1 MIKLQCKDRQRD
13 RQIKNYIYLVY
24 KQNQV
29 LVDQTFPIKNVCTQN
44 IRYKNFIATKKFLK
58 LDSLTP
64 SSLASTFAPFEIN
77 NSMTSILPQ
86 LAASMRGVT
95 PPQCCPPRSFT
106 AAPCSSRYC
115 TISRKSWLAASCRGI
130 QPQ

>member
-24 KQNQV
+24 KQNQ
-29 LVDQTFPIKNVCTQN
+29 IKNVCTQN
-44 IRYKNFIATKKFLK
+44 IRHKNFIATKKFLK

-64 SSLASTFAPFEIN
+64 SSLASTFAPFKIN